1 MNRTLPHITE
11 SLTLSPNFKS
21 SFLLLFVCVLFTA
34 TGKASDTITT
44 QANQLLQQRCMV
56 CHGCYDAPCQLK
68 LEAQIG
74 LERGASKDLVYDSS
88 RLRAGNLTRL
98 FDDGFTQQQWRDKG
112 FYSVLAN
119 DRPELGVMHRMLE
132 LKQTNPLPPRGS
144 IPDGFDFSLYRD
156 QQCPKQSEF
165 DKFEKDYPLWGMP
178 YGFPGLDPQQHQ
190 TMLSWIKQGAPAP
203 ETAPLS
209 ASTQQALGQWEAFLN
224 GKSNKQ
230 KLMSRYLYEHLF
242 LAAIYFE
249 DNGTPVWFRL
259 VRSYTQPGRNIG
271 LIASRRP
278 YDDPRTSEFYYR
290 LQRMPVTALTKRH
303 MPYQFNQARL
313 DLYEEL
319 FLSADYKVT
328 ELPGYT
334 SDIAS
339 NPFKS
344 FRDIPVRSRY
354 LFLLQEAQFS
364 IMNFIKGPVCRGQVA
379 LSVIDEQFWVM
390 FVSPDLVNQELDA
403 DFLARES
410 DNLRLPSD
418 SIESVISLFD
428 WRKYA
433 KSEARYKT
441 AKAKYFQEEFQHSE
455 RAFDMDTIWDG
466 NGTNDNAAL
475 TIFRHF
481 DTASV
486 VKGFVGDIPKTA
498 WVIGYPL
505 LERIHYLLVSGYDV
519 YGSVSHQLVSR
530 LYMDFLRMDGE
541 FNFLMY
547 MPPETRVELRD
558 YWYRDARNASKDA
571 FFGDKGIVNQPSSIA
586 FKTSD
591 PKREFLTSMRNR
603 IHGADAKPYNYHPGA
618 SATMVSAF
626 DELQSNVGAHNN
638 FMPHVSFVN
647 VIGPGRDQVYSFI
660 RNTGYSNIAQLF
672 RESERIIPS
681 ESSLTV
687 VRGFIGA
694 YPNYFFQ
701 VAESQITLFADDIA
715 AIKSKADYEA
725 LVEHYG
731 VHRNAPWFWRV
742 SDKFHKMQRE
752 QDPMN
757 AGLMDYNR
765 YQSH

>member
-1 MNRTLPHITE
+1 M
-11 SLTLSPNFKS
+11 SLELKSPW
-21 SFLLLFVCVLFTA
+21 LLLLVCLLFTA
-34 TGKASDTITT
+34 NSKASDTVTA

-74 LERGASKDLVYDSS
+74 LQRGASKDLVYDSS

-98 FDDGFTQQQWRDKG
+98 FDDGFTEKQWRDKD
-112 FYSVLAN
+112 FYPVLAKK
-119 DRPELGVMHRMLE
+119 RPELGVMHRMLE
-132 LKQTNPLPPRGS
+132 LKQDNPLPARGS

-156 QQCPKQSEF
+156 QQCPKQDEF

-178 YGFPGLDPQQHQ
+178 YGFPGLNPEQHQ
-190 TMLSWIKQGAPAP
+190 TMLSWIEQGAPEPALV
-203 ETAPLS
+203 PLS
-209 ASTQQALGQWEAFLN
+209 ASTQRALDQWEEFLN
-224 GKSNKQ
+224 GESNKQ
-230 KLMSRYLYEHLF
+230 KLMSRYVYEHLF

-249 DNGTPVWFRL
+249 EKDTPVWFRL
-259 VRSYTQPGRNIG
+259 VRSYTAPGRNLG
-271 LIASRRP
+271 LITSRRP
-278 YDDPRTSEFYYR
+278 YDAPPVSEFYYR
-290 LQRMPVTALTKRH
+290 LQRMPVTVLNKRH
-303 MPYQFNQARL
+303 MPYQFNQARM
-313 DLYEEL
+313 DLYNEL
-319 FLSADYKVT
+319 FLAPNYEVKQ
-328 ELPGYT
+328 LPAY
-334 SDIAS
+334 SSQVAS

-344 FRDIPVRSRY
+344 FKQIPVRSRY

-379 LSVIDEQFWVM
+379 LNVIDDHFWVM
-390 FVSPDLVNQELDA
+390 FSNPDLLNSRLDA
-403 DFLARES
+403 EFLAKES

-418 SIESVISLFD
+418 SIDSVVDLFA

-433 KSEARYKT
+433 KSEARYKE
-441 AKAKYFQEEFQHSE
+441 AKAQYLKREFNQKE
-455 RAFDMDTIWDG
+455 RLTNENSIWDG
-466 NGTNDNAAL
+466 DGNNDNAAL

-498 WVIGYPL
+498 WVISYPL
-505 LERIHYLLVSGYDV
+505 LERIHYLLVAGFDV
-519 YGSVSHQLVSR
+519 YGSASHQLTSR
-530 LYMDFLRMDGE
+530 LYMDFLRSDGE

-547 MPPETRVELRD
+547 MPPKTRVELRD
-558 YWYRDARNASKDA
+558 FWYRDARSASKET
-571 FFGDKGIVNQPSSIA
+571 FFGDSGIVDEPSGIE
-586 FKTSD
+586 FKTDD
-591 PKREFLTSMRNR
+591 PKREFLTAMRDK
-603 IHGADAKPYNYHPGA
+603 IYGAHAAPYDFHPGA
-618 SATMVSAF
+618 TPAMIDAF
-626 DELQSNVGAHNN
+626 DQLQNNVGAHNQL
-638 FMPHVSFVN
+638 MPSVSFVN
-647 VIGPGRDQVYSFI
+647 VIGSGRDQVYSLI

-672 RESERIIPS
+672 MEKERMIPA

-687 VRGFIGA
+687 ARGFIGA

-701 VAESQITLFADDIA
+701 VAESQITLFSRDIA
-715 AIKSKADYEA
+715 AMKTKADYQV

-742 SDKFHKMQRE
+742 SDKFYEMQKK

>member
-1 MNRTLPHITE
+1 MNLNSPHLTE
-11 SLTLSPNFKS
+11 PLA
-21 SFLLLFVCVLFTA
+21 LLLELRSTWLLLLVCLLVSVNNN
-34 TGKASDTITT
+34 ASEAVTT

-74 LERGASKDLVYDSS
+74 LERGASKDLVYNSS

-98 FDDGFTQQQWRDKG
+98 FDDGLNEQQWRDKG
-112 FYSVLAN
+112 FYSVLAK

-132 LKQTNPLPPRGS
+132 LKQANPLPPRGS
-144 IPDGFDFSLYRD
+144 IPEGFDFSLYRD
-156 QQCPKQSEF
+156 QQCPKQNEF
-165 DKFEKDYPLWGMP
+165 DKFEKNYPLWGMP
-178 YGFPGLDPQQHQ
+178 YGFPGLNPEQHQ
-190 TMLSWIKQGAPAP
+190 TMLDWIEQGAPAP
-203 ETAPLS
+203 ALAPLP

-224 GKSNKQ
+224 GQSNKQ
-230 KLMSRYLYEHLF
+230 RLMSRYVYEHLF

-249 DNGTPVWFRL
+249 EQGTPVWFRL
-259 VRSYTQPGRNIG
+259 VRSHTAPGKRIE

-278 YDDPRTSEFYYR
+278 YDDPRANKFYYR
-290 LQRMPVTALTKRH
+290 LQRMPISVLNKRH
-303 MPYQFNQARL
+303 MPYPFNQARM

-319 FLSADYKVT
+319 FLAPEYEVDK
-328 ELPGYT
+328 LPGY
-334 SDIAS
+334 SSKIAS

-344 FRDIPVRSRY
+344 FMQIPVRSRY

-364 IMNFIKGPVCRGQVA
+364 IMNFIKGPVCRGQIA
-379 LSVIDEQFWVM
+379 LNVIDEQFWVM
-390 FVSPDLVNQELDA
+390 FVSPDMSNPELDA
-403 DFLARES
+403 EFLARES
-410 DNLRLPSD
+410 DNLHLPSD
-418 SIESVISLFD
+418 SIETVIDMFA

-433 KSEARYKT
+433 KSEARYKK
-441 AKAKYFQEEFQHSE
+441 AKAKYLLEEFHQSE
-455 RAFDMDTIWDG
+455 RILSLDSVWDG
-466 NGTNDNAAL
+466 NGNNANAAL

-505 LERIHYLLVSGYDV
+505 LERIHYLLVAGYDV
-519 YGSVSHQLVSR
+519 YGSASHQLVSR

-541 FNFLMY
+541 FNFLMHL
-547 MPPETRVELRD
+547 PPETRVELRD
-558 YWYRDARNASKDA
+558 YWYRGARSATKEA
-571 FFGDKGIVNQPSSIA
+571 FFGDKSVVNQPSDIE

-591 PKREFLTSMRNR
+591 PKREFLSIMRDR
-603 IHGADAKPYNYHPGA
+603 IYGANAEPYDYHPGA
-618 SATMVSAF
+618 SPAMISAF
-626 DELQSNVGAHNN
+626 DKLQSSVGAHNT

-647 VIGPGRDQVYSFI
+647 VIGPGRDQAYSLI
-660 RNTGYSNIAQLF
+660 RNMGYSNTAQLF
-672 RESERIIPS
+672 KEKQRVIAA

-687 VRGFIGA
+687 ARGFIGA

-701 VAESQITLFADDIA
+701 VAESQITLFAHDIA
-715 AIKSKADYEA
+715 TMKTKADYNA
-725 LVEHYG
+725 LVEYYG

-742 SDKFHKMQRE
+742 SDKFHEMQKMQ
-752 QDPMN
+752 DPIN

>member
-1 MNRTLPHITE
+1 
-11 SLTLSPNFKS
+11 
-21 SFLLLFVCVLFTA
+21 
-34 TGKASDTITT
+34 
-44 QANQLLQQRCMV
+44 
-56 CHGCYDAPCQLK
+56 
-68 LEAQIG
+68 
-74 LERGASKDLVYDSS
+74 
-88 RLRAGNLTRL
+88 
-98 FDDGFTQQQWRDKG
+98 
-112 FYSVLAN
+112 
-119 DRPELGVMHRMLE
+119 
-132 LKQTNPLPPRGS
+132 
-144 IPDGFDFSLYRD
+144 
-156 QQCPKQSEF
+156 
-165 DKFEKDYPLWGMP
+165 
-178 YGFPGLDPQQHQ
+178 
-190 TMLSWIKQGAPAP
+190 
-203 ETAPLS
+203 
-209 ASTQQALGQWEAFLN
+209 
-224 GKSNKQ
+224 
-230 KLMSRYLYEHLF
+230 MSRYLYEHLF

-249 DNGTPVWFRL
+249 EKGKPVWFRL
-259 VRSYTQPGRNIG
+259 VRSHTQPGRNIG

-290 LQRMPVTALTKRH
+290 LQRMPVTVLTKRH
-303 MPYQFNQARL
+303 MPYQFNQARM
-313 DLYEEL
+313 DLYQEL

-379 LSVIDEQFWVM
+379 LSVIDEHFWVM
-390 FVSPDLVNQELDA
+390 FANPDLLNQELDA
-403 DFLARES
+403 EFLARES
-410 DNLRLPSD
+410 DNLRLPSK

-433 KSEARYKT
+433 KSEAQYKKE
-441 AKAKYFQEEFQHSE
+441 KAQYLQQEVHQSE
-455 RAFDMDTIWDG
+455 RLLSVNSIWDG
-466 NGTNDNAAL
+466 NGNNDNAAL

-505 LERIHYLLVSGYDV
+505 LERIHYLLVAGYDV

-541 FNFLMY
+541 FNFLMH

-558 YWYRDARNASKDA
+558 YWYRDARRASKEA
-571 FFGDKGIVNQPSSIA
+571 FFGDKGIVNQPSGIE

-591 PKREFLTSMRNR
+591 PKREFLTIMRDR
-603 IHGADAKPYNYHPGA
+603 IYGADAEPYNYHPDA
-618 SATMVSAF
+618 SAAMISAF

-647 VIGPGRDQVYSFI
+647 VIGPGRDQVYSLI
-660 RNTGYSNIAQLF
+660 RNTGYSNTTQLF
-672 RESERIIPS
+672 MEEERLIPA

-687 VRGFIGA
+687 ARGFIGA

-715 AIKSKADYEA
+715 AMKTKADYEA
-725 LVEHYG
+725 LLEHYG

-742 SDKFHKMQRE
+742 SDKFHAMQKE
-752 QDPMN
+752 QDPTN